1 MPESTRPE
9 TRPETDHSEPA
20 SPGATR
26 DHAVPWPEDAA
37 RRYVEEGYWRG
48 RTLGDELL
56 AVADARPDS
65 VALVEDGRT
74 LTYRDLA
81 ERGDAAALRLAELG
95 LRPDDR
101 IVLQLPNTI
110 EFAVLTFACLRLG
123 VIPVMALPGHRRH
136 EIAYLAEHA
145 EAVAMAIPDVL
156 RDFDH
161 QAMAAEIQRDNPLVR
176 HLLVLGEPTAP
187 GAVDLRALCAPP
199 DGPAPRAAVDAH
211 RPPSR
216 SLALFLLS
224 GGTTGLPKLIARTHD
239 DYVYNARRSAEV
251 SGFGPDTVY
260 YAALPLAHNF
270 PLACP
275 GLFGALLSGGRVV
288 MGSQRPEDAFAA
300 IERERVTATAVVPAI
315 AQRWIDHRLADP
327 DRDLGSLRVLQVGGA
342 RLADEVAHRIR
353 PTLGCTLQQVF
364 GMAEG
369 LLNYTRLDDPE
380 DVICTTQGR
389 PMSAGDEILVVD
401 DAGRPVPTGSPGLL
415 LTRGPY
421 TPRGYYRAD
430 EHNARAFT
438 ADGWYRTGD
447 IVRQRPDGNLVVEGR
462 DKDMINR
469 AGENI
474 SAEEIENFAYQVPGV
489 SLAAAVA
496 MPDPDLGERVCLYAV
511 TEPGRG
517 IAVED
522 VRDVMERAG
531 VARFKFPDR
540 LVLVDALPTTKVGK
554 IDKKALRADIAR
566 RLDDERPGADR
577 QASVRQAT
585 R

>member
-9 TRPETDHSEPA
+9 MQPA
-20 SPGATR
+20 SEESGPARPGATR
-26 DHAVPWPEDAA
+26 DHAVQWPEDAA

-65 VALVEDGRT
+65 VALVEIGRT
-74 LTYRDLA
+74 LTYRELA
-81 ERGDAAALRLAELG
+81 DRADAAAIRLAKLG

-101 IVLQLPNTI
+101 VVLQLPNTI
-110 EFAVLTFACLRLG
+110 EFAVLTLACLRLG

-145 EAVAMAIPDVL
+145 EAVAIAVPAVL

-161 QAMAAEIQRDNPLVR
+161 QAMAAGIQQDNQFLR
-176 HLLVLGEPTAP
+176 HLLVLGRPAAP
-187 GAVDLRALCAPP
+187 GAVDLHALCAPP
-199 DGPAPRAAVDAH
+199 DGPAPRAAVDAY
-211 RPPSR
+211 RPDSR
-216 SLALFLLS
+216 SVALFLLS

-239 DYVYNARRSAEV
+239 DYLYNARRSAAV

-275 GLFGALLSGGRVV
+275 GLLGALLSGGRVV
-288 MGSQRPEDAFAA
+288 MGAHRPEEAFAA

-315 AQRWIDHRLADP
+315 AQRWLDHRLADP

-342 RLADEVAHRIR
+342 RLADEVARRIR
-353 PTLGCTLQQVF
+353 PMLGCTLQQVF

-369 LLNYTRLDDPE
+369 LLNYTRLDDPD
-380 DVICTTQGR
+380 DVLCTTQGR

-401 DAGRPVPTGSPGLL
+401 DTGRPVPTGSPGLL

-421 TPRGYYRAD
+421 TPRGYYRAE

-438 ADGWYRTGD
+438 PDGWYRTGD
-447 IVRQRPDGNLVVEGR
+447 IVRLRPDGNLVVEGR

-496 MPDPDLGERVCLYAV
+496 MPDPELGERVCLYAV
-511 TEPGRG
+511 VEPGRG
-517 IAVED
+517 VAVED

-540 LVLVDALPTTKVGK
+540 VVLVDALPTTKLGK
-554 IDKKALRADIAR
+554 LDKKALRADIAR
-566 RLDDERPGADR
+566 RLDAERLAAGRSAPG
-577 QASVRQAT
+577 RQAT